1 MEERALYASWL
12 NSTSKAQL
20 HQMPPGGVG
29 GPYTGISSFSS
40 NKFLFKKFIL
50 TVVPKGCSL
59 EN

>member
-1 MEERALYASWL
+1 MEESALYASWL

-20 HQMPPGGVG
+20 HWTPPGGVER
-29 GPYTGISSFSS
+29 PYTGISSSSS
-40 NKFLFKKFIL
+40 NKFLFKKFIT